1 MNFRS
6 KHTLEHWLAE
16 FQSTRNGADLA
27 KVAVQDG
34 SDGSD
39 TGLVIVPL
47 RHATTTVYIS
57 PGAGEDRQWLVTIE
71 PQPDPT
77 VLECHDLH
85 ALAAELMLTAQLCA
99 FMEAKSIGHYEPETS
114 PTPTL

>member
-6 KHTLEHWLAE
+6 KHTLEHWLE
-16 FQSTRNGADLA
+16 QFQSTRGGADLA
-27 KVAVQDG
+27 KVAMQDG

-47 RHATTTVYIS
+47 RNATTTVYMA
-57 PGAGEDRQWLVTIE
+57 PGTDEDRRWLVTIE
-71 PQPDPT
+71 PQSEAT

-85 ALAAELMLTAQLCA
+85 ALAAELLMTAQLCA
-99 FMEAKSIGHYEPETS
+99 FMEAKSIGHYEPETA
-114 PTPTL
+114 PTSTV